1 MVNNKK
7 QEILNTYME
16 LIVEKGIEKAS
27 LNSVAARMGIPQ
39 SLVFHY
45 FKNKDA
51 LIETLTDH
59 ILAICVDSY
68 RHYPALSDKREE
80 FLRFVGHTLNVHEY
94 RRTYFDPVIYSGLI
108 YLSGRNAYVKQKFI
122 EITGVITETVSR
134 KLGEYRALGIISTD
148 DLLLSARTLLCM
160 ADGILSYRGLI
171 PGKEQLESFLQKQQE
186 VFLLSVGFPVK
197 AAGV

>member
-1 MVNNKK
+1 MANNKK
-7 QEILNTYME
+7 QEIIDTYIQ

-51 LIETLTDH
+51 LIETLTDY
-59 ILAICVDSY
+59 IADICKESY
-68 RHYPALSDKREE
+68 RHEPKLEDKRQE
-80 FLRFVGHTLNVHEY
+80 FLLFVRHTLNVHEY
-94 RRTYFDPVIYSGLI
+94 RRSYFDPVIYSGLI
-108 YLSGRNAYVKQKFI
+108 YLSERNAYVKQKFI
-122 EITGVITETVSR
+122 ELTGIITETVCQ
-134 KLGEYRALGIISTD
+134 KLREYAALGIISTD

-171 PGKEQLESFLQKQQE
+171 PDEGQLAAFLQKQE
-186 VFLLSVGFPVK
+186 DVFLTSVSFVPAK
-197 AAGV
+197 